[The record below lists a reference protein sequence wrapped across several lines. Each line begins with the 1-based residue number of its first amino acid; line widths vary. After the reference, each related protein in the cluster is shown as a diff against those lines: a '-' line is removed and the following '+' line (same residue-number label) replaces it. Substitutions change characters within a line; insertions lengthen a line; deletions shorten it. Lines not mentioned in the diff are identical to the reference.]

1 MRDYKKEYR
10 EYHSSKTQKLRR
22 AMRNKAN
29 RKLKPG
35 PGKEVDHKTPLSAGG
50 SNSESN
56 WRVVSKSTNRKKY
69 NKTADLKG
77 YLYDNAGTLIGA
89 PIGTA
94 LGYNYGEE
102 PSLLNAVAGTSL
114 GAGFGLGIDMLR
126 REGLDFFRKRPA
138 ELLSSKAL
146 STAGGVAGGLPGA
159 AVGAVVGTNIGS
171 SIDSSLQKKA
181 SSEERKIRPR
191 VALWLHDGKGNL
203 LVQDD
208 RHRGLGFK
216 FPSGGID
223 PGQSINEAAR
233 REALEEVGY
242 SLAESPRAIPG
253 IRAVNVKWDPVFLAE
268 AAKKGRNFWGSRH
281 YHRIALAGG
290 EDRSL
295 LGSEGDAL
303 NASWVP
309 ADVLLK
315 ETRNAAKDPNNK
327 YNYFDRER
335 LRVAEV
341 VAKLLRERQKTA
353 SNSKDILI
361 PPPPSEEALV
371 RELPLIESQYK
382 NRYNPKHLQ
391 PVLDSDMSKVLDAV
405 ITSSGLESEYDKI
418 YQYTQEIRPS
428 IKKHKKHFDLDRP
441 NVLAKSKGLH
451 LSFDHLDS
459 AQTPSYP
466 SGHTAQ
472 AYYAAYKMAEEHPEL
487 SAGLLEAANMISQ
500 SRVDR
505 GVHYPSDISAGILLA
520 KALYSKEIMDKEAS
534 EDFKPDFTPKQLKE
548 MGVYDEVYGDKPSK
562 ASMKEWPEHW
572 INKQD
577 PLGWLQWYERYSD
590 GRRTE
595 DDSRQIKRWKSF
607 KARHLAQY
615 KNKPTERREAAL
627 RNWGIDVK
635 EANYNGPLEVFL
647 KLSEKG
653 VAKKTN
659 PAKWE
664 AAKREAKAKMGGKH
678 SARAMQLAT
687 QIYKKK
693 GGGYSGKKPSAKS
706 NKLKK
711 WTKQD
716 WQWSGDRKKKA
727 ALDNLAEK
735 IAKSKGVYLPAKAI
749 DAYKSSD
756 KGKAKLRAAVKKKTE
771 ATKKGKQFSSHGLH
785 KGKKRSEV

>member
-29 RKLKPG
+29 RKLNPG

-69 NKTADLKG
+69 NKTANLKE
-77 YLYDNAGTLIGA
+77 YLYDNAGMLIGA
-89 PIGTA
+89 PVGTV
-94 LGYNYGEE
+94 LGYNYGDD
-102 PSLLNAVAGTSL
+102 PSLVNAVAGTSL

-126 REGLDFFRKRPA
+126 REGLDFFYKRPA

-159 AVGAVVGTNIGS
+159 AVGAVVGTNLGS
-171 SIDSSLQKKA
+171 RVDKQLHSKTA
-181 SSEERKIRPR
+181 SDERKIRPR
-191 VALWLHDGKGNL
+191 VALWLHDGNGNL
-203 LVQDD
+203 LVEDNRQK
-208 RHRGLGFK
+208 GLGFK
-216 FPSGGID
+216 FPAGGID

-281 YHRIALAGG
+281 YHRIARAGAQ
-290 EDRSL
+290 DRSL

-309 ADVLLK
+309 ADDLLR
-315 ETRNAAKDPNNK
+315 ETRNAANDPNNK

-353 SNSKDILI
+353 SSKDF
-361 PPPPSEEALV
+361 S
-371 RELPLIESQYK
+371 
-382 NRYNPKHLQ
+382 
-391 PVLDSDMSKVLDAV
+391 
-405 ITSSGLESEYDKI
+405 
-418 YQYTQEIRPS
+418 
-428 IKKHKKHFDLDRP
+428 
-441 NVLAKSKGLH
+441 
-451 LSFDHLDS
+451 
-459 AQTPSYP
+459 
-466 SGHTAQ
+466 
-472 AYYAAYKMAEEHPEL
+472 
-487 SAGLLEAANMISQ
+487 
-500 SRVDR
+500 
-505 GVHYPSDISAGILLA
+505 
-520 KALYSKEIMDKEAS
+520 
-534 EDFKPDFTPKQLKE
+534 PDFTPKQLKE

-595 DDSRQIKRWKSF
+595 DDARQIKRWKSF
-607 KARHLAQY
+607 KSRHLAQY
-615 KNKPTERREAAL
+615 KKKPTERREAAL

-635 EANYNGPLEVFL
+635 KASYDGPLGVFL

-653 VAKKTN
+653 VAKKTD
-659 PAKWE
+659 PSKWE
-664 AAKREAKAKMGGKH
+664 AAKREAKARMGGKH

-716 WQWSGDRKKKA
+716 WQWSGERKKNA
-727 ALDNLAEK
+727 ELGNLSEK

-756 KGKAKLRAAVKKKTE
+756 KGKAKLRAAVRKKTE